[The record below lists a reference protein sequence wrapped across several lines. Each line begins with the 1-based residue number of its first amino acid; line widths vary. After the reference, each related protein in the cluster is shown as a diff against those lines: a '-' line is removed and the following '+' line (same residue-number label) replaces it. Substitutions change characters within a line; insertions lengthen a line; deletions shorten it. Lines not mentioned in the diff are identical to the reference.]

1 MENLNHVLEE
11 YRYQCLGTVILKLQI
26 DREERWRNS
35 LTFYRK
41 CMYDPGQLFQWL
53 EVQFSCTTGEDESM
67 DVVAIT
73 VKYKSSVL
81 KNAADRAMKLF
92 EGKDSWFLKK
102 VVEIYTCIK

>member
-1 MENLNHVLEE
+1 MENLNDVLEE
-11 YRYQCLGTVILKLQI
+11 YRYQCLSTVIPKLQI
-26 DREERWRNS
+26 DREELWRNS
-35 LTFYRK
+35 LNFYK
-41 CMYDPGQLFQWL
+41 KYMYDPGQLFKWL

-67 DVVAIT
+67 DVGAIT
-73 VKYKSSVL
+73 VEYMSSVL